1 MPEHT
6 NSPALHK
13 IRHDCK
19 DLFRLK
25 LLPKPG
31 EQADTISWAMTPC
44 AVLLPVE
51 IPDELG
57 HMDDGTEYTVHY
69 AGPQPRWFVARHPYQ
84 LLALPDET
92 EVLCPWPGQKKCDV
106 FRFSIG
112 EFRKAWNEA
121 AKAAGEGSVTCSA

>member
-1 MPEHT
+1 MPEQK
-6 NSPALHK
+6 PRGLHK
-13 IRHDCK
+13 IRHDYT

-44 AVLLPVE
+44 AVMLQ
-51 IPDELG
+51 
-57 HMDDGTEYTVHY
+57 GTETGVETGPDGEPRQVQL
-69 AGPQPRWFVARHPYQ
+69 AGDLQWFIARHPYQ
-84 LLALPDET
+84 LLALADET